1 MLVFWGP
8 PTTGSISP
16 QAGTQLGRVRHH
28 WFCCDGLRELGGG
41 EFSYDTRYIV
51 ACWCSGVL

>member
-28 WFCCDGLRELGGG
+28 WLCCDGLREL
-41 EFSYDTRYIV
+41 ERYLYE
-51 ACWCSGVL
+51 VLDFEARVL